1 MDTQSKNTYLH
12 TPMRARTHKLK
23 HTNTPLSKQ
32 MAGWGEMTQLLL
44 SVTIPPSH
52 PFSHRFI
59 HFGHLQGGWKDGLS
73 LIGHKWGG
81 FMFLGGGV
89 KQKKRRGEW
98 KEGGILY
105 FLCEQ
110 FGLKLIIDACCTI
123 TLFCISQLIDKSTC
137 VHVGYTIS
145 GCVCLCVCRQID
157 SVLSLA
163 GLQPCA
169 VSSN

>member
-12 TPMRARTHKLK
+12 TPMRARTHKSK
-23 HTNTPLSKQ
+23 HTNTPPVEADGRMRWNDTASLVRHHSPLSSFLPSAHSLRSSPGR
-32 MAGWGEMTQLLL
+32 MEGWTFTDRTQVRRFYVPPGEK
-44 SVTIPPSH
+44 
-52 PFSHRFI
+52 R
-59 HFGHLQGGWKDGLS
+59 
-73 LIGHKWGG
+73 
-81 FMFLGGGV
+81 GV

-98 KEGGILY
+98 KERGFLS
-105 FLCEQ
+105 FLCKQ

-123 TLFCISQLIDKSTC
+123 VLFCIGQLNDKSTC
-137 VHVGYTIS
+137 VHVGYIIS
-145 GCVCLCVCRQID
+145 GCVCRQID